1 MYDSYISHTWQKVKL
16 PSIAN
21 CQPTDSVEGFDKTF
35 PICQVETF
43 APLPTIQHITPLK
56 LLTHENNYLQ
66 MV

>member
-1 MYDSYISHTWQKVKL
+1 MAKSQTAI
-16 PSIAN
+16 N
-21 CQPTDSVEGFDKTF
+21 CQLPAHRFSTDSVEGFDKTF

-43 APLPTIQHITPLK
+43 ALLPTIQHITPLK